1 MTCRCC
7 RIGAG
12 AQLPVTHASL
22 AGTKQSRDAADAAWS
37 AAATRT
43 DPDAPPE
50 PSAAADVAGAVY
62 DETVTATLAAQ
73 PALQKDAEAARVV
86 AERRAE
92 ADLTAAK
99 ARVAEAE
106 DRLALDPKN
115 MHHSAVRVE
124 TCEV

>member
-1 MTCRCC
+1 
-7 RIGAG
+7 
-12 AQLPVTHASL
+12 V
-22 AGTKQSRDAADAAWS
+22 
-37 AAATRT
+37 
-43 DPDAPPE
+43 

-86 AERRAE
+86 AARCAE

-106 DRLALDPKN
+106 DRLALDPNN
-115 MHHSAVRVE
+115 MYHSAVRVE